1 MHPILFHIPAPW
13 GDQPIYAYGV
23 LLGLSLLVGW
33 QMTLLLGRQAG
44 LGAALLSDVY
54 LIAAVSGVI
63 GARVL
68 YVLVNRHEFDSAWQ
82 WLDLRN
88 GGLAAYGGFA
98 TGLASAAVYL
108 RAKRVSLLNVGDCA
122 APAIA
127 VGLFL
132 TRIGCYLY
140 GCDFGARLPADAPN
154 WLKALGIFPHWPET
168 TGLHG
173 SPAFMFHVDSY
184 GLSPEAVHSLPVHPT
199 QLYEAGVG
207 LILMTF
213 SLLLFPRR
221 RFWGQ
226 VLLSLCMLYGSARFF
241 LEYLCDDP
249 ERGFA
254 LGFSTTQLI
263 SLCLVPI
270 AAVLYSLLRKPA
282 PLSGRSQPG

>member
-1 MHPILFHIPAPW
+1 MHPVLFNFPAPW
-13 GDQPIYAYGV
+13 GSQPIYAYGV

-54 LIAAVSGVI
+54 LLAAVAGVA

-68 YVLVNRHEFDSAWQ
+68 YILVNHSEFTSAWQ

-88 GGLAAYGGFA
+88 GGLAAYGGFV
-98 TGLASAAVYL
+98 TGFAAAAIYL

-140 GCDFGARLPADAPN
+140 GCDFGVRLPANAPE
-154 WLKALGIFPHWPET
+154 WLAALGRFPHWPESL
-168 TGLHG
+168 GLRG
-173 SPAFMFHVDSY
+173 SPAFVLHVDNY
-184 GLSPEAVHSLPVHPT
+184 GLASEAAFSYPVHPT

-207 LILMTF
+207 LVLMTLC
-213 SLLLFPRR
+213 LLLFPRR

-226 VLLSLCMLYGSARFF
+226 VLLFLCMSYGTARFF
-241 LEYLCDDP
+241 LEYLRDDP

-254 LGFSTTQLI
+254 LGFSTTQLM
-263 SLCLVPI
+263 SLCIVPI

-282 PLSGRSQPG
+282 PLSGRATR

>member
-13 GDQPIYAYGV
+13 GAQPIYAYGV

-33 QMTLLLGRQAG
+33 RMTLLLGRQAG
-44 LGAALLSDVY
+44 LSAALLSDVY
-54 LIAAVSGVI
+54 LIAAVSGVA

-68 YVLVNRHEFDSAWQ
+68 YVLVNRHEFSSAWQ

-88 GGLAAYGGFA
+88 GGLAAYGGFLTGFA
-98 TGLASAAVYL
+98 TAALYL

-140 GCDFGARLPADAPN
+140 GCDFGTRLPEGAPR
-154 WLKALGIFPHWPET
+154 WLKALGIFPHWPDT
-168 TGLHG
+168 SGLRG
-173 SPAFMFHVDSY
+173 SPAFAYHVDSY
-184 GLSPEAVHSLPVHPT
+184 GLAREAAYSFPVHPT

-207 LILMTF
+207 LLLMTF
-213 SLLLFPRR
+213 CLLMFPRR

-226 VLLSLCMLYGSARFF
+226 VLFSLCMLHGTARYF
-241 LEYLCDDP
+241 LEYLRDDP

-254 LGFSTTQLI
+254 LGFSTTQLM
-263 SLCLVPI
+263 SLLIVPI

-282 PLSGRSQPG
+282 PLSGRSQTS

>member
-13 GDQPIYAYGV
+13 GEQPIYAYGV

-33 QMTLLLGRQAG
+33 RMTLLLGRQAG
-44 LGAALLSDVY
+44 LSTALLSDVY
-54 LIAAVSGVI
+54 LIAAVSGVA

-68 YVLVNRHEFDSAWQ
+68 YVLVNRHEFSSAWQ

-88 GGLAAYGGFA
+88 GGLAAYGGFV
-98 TGLASAAVYL
+98 TGFAAAALYL
-108 RAKRVSLLNVGDCA
+108 RAKRVSLLNVADCA

-140 GCDFGARLPADAPN
+140 GCDFGTRLPEGAPS
-154 WLKALGIFPHWPET
+154 WLVTLGEFPRWPESID
-168 TGLHG
+168 LRG
-173 SPAFMFHVDSY
+173 SPAFVFHVDSY
-184 GLSPEAVHSLPVHPT
+184 GLARESMYSFPVHPT

-207 LILMTF
+207 LALMVYC
-213 SLLLFPRR
+213 LLLFPRR

-226 VLLSLCMLYGSARFF
+226 VLFGLCMLYGVARFF
-241 LEYLCDDP
+241 LEYLRDDP

-254 LGFSTTQLI
+254 LGFSTTQLM
-263 SLCLVPI
+263 SLCIVPV

-282 PLSGRSQPG
+282 PLSGGSQLE

>member
-1 MHPILFHIPAPW
+1 MHPILFNIPAPW

-33 QMTLLLGRQAG
+33 QITLLLGRIAG
-44 LGAALLSDVY
+44 LSAALLSDVY
-54 LIAAVSGVI
+54 LLATVAGVA

-68 YVLVNRHEFDSAWQ
+68 YIVVNHAEFSSAWQ

-88 GGLAAYGGFA
+88 GGLAAYGGFFSGFA
-98 TGLASAAVYL
+98 AAAVYL

-140 GCDFGARLPADAPN
+140 GCDFGTRLPANAPS
-154 WLKALGIFPHWPET
+154 WLAALGRFPHWHDA
-168 TGLHG
+168 TGLRG
-173 SPAFMFHVDSY
+173 SPAFILHVDNY
-184 GLSPEAVHSLPVHPT
+184 GLASDAAYAFPVHPT
-199 QLYEAGVG
+199 QLYEAAVG
-207 LILMTF
+207 LLLMT
-213 SLLLFPRR
+213 LCLVLFPRR

-226 VLLSLCMLYGSARFF
+226 VLLVLCMSYGTARYF
-241 LEYLCDDP
+241 LEYLRDDP

-254 LGFSTTQLI
+254 LGFSTTQLL
-263 SLCLVPI
+263 SLCIVPVS
-270 AAVLYSLLRKPA
+270 AVLYSLLRKPA
-282 PLSGRSQPG
+282 PLSGRVTR